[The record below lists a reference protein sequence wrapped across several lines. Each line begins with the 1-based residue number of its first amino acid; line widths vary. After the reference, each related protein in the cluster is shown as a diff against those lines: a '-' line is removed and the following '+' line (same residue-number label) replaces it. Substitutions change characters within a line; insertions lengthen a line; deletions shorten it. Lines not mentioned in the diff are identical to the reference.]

1 MIQLTYISTA
11 TRPMTA
17 DDLMDILRS
26 ARAHNANHGV
36 TGMLLYSN
44 GTFVQVLEGDE
55 RTVDALLEVIKRDP
69 RHTTLHVVERRTI
82 EAREYAEWSMGF
94 KRLGKDAL
102 RGVPGLNG
110 FFESD
115 FNSENLGDKLALINK
130 LLGHFR
136 REEQRRIIHDE
147 LSLDDEDKFIVML
160 HRFIRVGVKAL
171 AVLMVLTILYCVA
184 DVAVVIFEKLIAHPI
199 STLEKTD
206 ILQVFGSF
214 LIVLIAVEIFIN
226 ITLYIRS
233 HVIPVKL
240 VVATAL
246 MAVARKIIVF
256 DFHEVSAMHVLATGV
271 VVLALGGT
279 YWLLEREFNP
289 HSER

>member
-17 DDLMDILRS
+17 NDLMDILRS
-26 ARAHNANHGV
+26 ARAHNANNGV

-44 GTFVQVLEGDE
+44 GTFVQVLEGEERILDE
-55 RTVDALLEVIKRDP
+55 LLSVITRDP
-69 RHTTLHVVERRTI
+69 RHTALHVVEKKKI

-94 KRLGKDAL
+94 KRLGKETL

-110 FFESD
+110 FFETD
-115 FNSENLGDKLALINK
+115 FNNENLGDKLALINK

-256 DFHEVSAMHVLATGV
+256 DFHEVSALHVLATGV
-271 VVLALGGT
+271 LVLALGGT

-289 HSER
+289 HSDR